1 VRVVPPTAR
10 PDPLPAPILLP
21 PGQVVSPAQPLRL
34 LTIGDS
40 LMFDAE
46 LGIKA
51 SLGATGEATVMT
63 HGFPGWGLIND
74 RNFKVDLAQIIQQV
88 HPQVILGMWS
98 WDNAFALAHPVA
110 YRNLLTEAIDVML
123 APGNGVDGIA
133 FLQFPVVGPLDSI
146 IDPGLRQQQLES
158 QNSGTDNWT
167 RMVTS
172 LAAQYPGRVT
182 VLPAAASLK
191 VNGQF
196 SPWLPTT
203 DGGWIRARKTD
214 NTHLCP
220 AGAAVLG
227 SAVTEE
233 LTPMFNLAPPAPGW
247 INSSWTSDA
256 ARYNTPPDECPND
269 QPPA

>member
-1 VRVVPPTAR
+1 
-10 PDPLPAPILLP
+10 
-21 PGQVVSPAQPLRL
+21 
-34 LTIGDS
+34 
-40 LMFDAE
+40 
-46 LGIKA
+46 
-51 SLGATGEATVMT
+51 MT

-182 VLPAAASLK
+182 VLPMAASLE

-196 SPWLPTT
+196 SPGCRPRTVVGSGPARRTTPTF
-203 DGGWIRARKTD
+203 AR
-214 NTHLCP
+214 
-220 AGAAVLG
+220 
-227 SAVTEE
+227 
-233 LTPMFNLAPPAPGW
+233 PGRP
-247 INSSWTSDA
+247 SWG
-256 ARYNTPPDECPND
+256 RR
-269 QPPA
+269 